1 MKMTDA
7 AKIDQAKID
16 EERAAALK
24 EAKAAALKAAEE
36 QAAAAEKEVAEI
48 QGKEKKAADDA
59 AKIAVETSPGLI
71 EAPSAVSTEA
81 RIGQFKEL
89 KKEEAIDK
97 IEEEFANR
105 PKPTPSAPSVPSAHS
120 APPAPPP
127 VSKYEKKWKK
137 G

>member
-1 MKMTDA
+1 MTDA

-105 PKPTPSAPSVPSAHS
+105 PKPVPLAPAAPAHS
-120 APPAPPP
+120 APPPP
-127 VSKYEKKWKK
+127 VSKYEEKGKK
-137 G
+137 